1 MKYIKV
7 IYDCN
12 LIGVREEDYFI
23 VPDNYCDRDIENYL
37 YDKLDDYYFDVEGH
51 INEED
56 YDDPEEYEAELEY
69 LVSSLYFEWFE
80 VNPLSEEYKDEVFS
94 EM

>member
-12 LIGVREEDYFI
+12 LAGLREEDYFI
-23 VPDNYCDRDIENYL
+23 VPDNYCIKDIENYL
-37 YDKLDDYYFDVEGH
+37 YGRLDDYYFDVEGQL
-51 INEED
+51 NEED
-56 YDDPEEYEAELEY
+56 YDDPEEYKNELGD
-69 LVSSLYFEWFE
+69 LISSLYFEWVE
-80 VNPLSEEYKDEVFS
+80 INPLSEEYKDEVFS